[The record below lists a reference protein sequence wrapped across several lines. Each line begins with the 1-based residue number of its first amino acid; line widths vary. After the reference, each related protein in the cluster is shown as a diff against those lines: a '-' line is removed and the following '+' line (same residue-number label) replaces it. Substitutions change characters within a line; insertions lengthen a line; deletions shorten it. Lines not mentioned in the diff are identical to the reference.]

1 MTDKFKLD
9 RRLDPRQ
16 VPVLEVI
23 DQIISKF
30 GDVESREEA
39 LAKINSPE
47 ELLKTESMKAMMEA
61 FDEEAAVSSL
71 GLVVNKKTIVSAP
84 DGNNVDMQFIRPDTD
99 QVLPCVFYIHGG
111 GMAFTLR
118 ASMLTTAYGVS

>member
-84 DGNNVDMQFIRPDTD
+84 DGNTVDMQFIRPDTD

-111 GMAFTLR
+111 EWPSAL
-118 ASMLTTAYGVS
+118 ASMLTTAPGVS